1 MNDDQKPLDDC
12 IICGGRGW
20 YKEFRGDAM
29 GMPCWETVKC
39 DCREEEDDADAMD

>member
-1 MNDDQKPLDDC
+1 MTADLIPLDDC

-29 GMPCWETVKC
+29 GMPCWETVRC
-39 DCREEEDDADAMD
+39 DCWEEDDDTDAMD